1 MAKSNAKPCI
11 LYISRSSSVLDE
23 RVSEVK
29 KKIRGKIN
37 TDTDLKVYDNPEEVE
52 ESELLN
58 FLGMPSFFSDRKVL
72 ILKNVERYP
81 SSLIKMLSRQIE
93 KLSPAIFLV
102 MTSTKDKLNAEFLKA
117 VKSVGTIRAIRV
129 PTAENARRWLKEKAE
144 LDGISFSARAMDTF
158 LENVDCQL
166 NSLKHEYEKL
176 YIYASGLKEPK
187 IGPEEVNRL
196 VTRVYNLR
204 VFDLVDYIAKRDRN
218 GALKALRSVIEEKWA
233 LIGAVTLLHRCFKS
247 MLYFKYNLDQQAA
260 DYIKNNTKAPGYL
273 IDKIVGKY
281 KRFSSNYRL
290 EEMIK
295 IIGILNKYDIS
306 FRDAHQP
313 KNLMV
318 RLISEIVGP

>member
-37 TDTDLKVYDNPEEVE
+37 TDTDLKVYDNPEEIE

-196 VTRVYNLR
+196 VTRVY
-204 VFDLVDYIAKRDRN
+204 KN